1 MIKITLNES
10 DILIVKEIIDKIN
23 DCDNL
28 DNNSNSIPENL
39 LEENNVILMKTL
51 LELKKGNLRR
61 ILSYINSNNKK
72 EKKIE
77 ESKFNMTEILE
88 IFDQKSN
95 EEIEKRYSLNE
106 LRSMHFTIYEIKSQS
121 KDTKRDLVSTIR
133 NYIYGR
139 KRANSFRVDI

>member
-1 MIKITLNES
+1 MIKISLNKS